1 MSERNDDARALF
13 RHEARTILNHVVGF
27 GELLAGD
34 AGASSAKALREI
46 FGKIG
51 KAALALRQPALEYVS
66 SVSEGAEP
74 PDALRRQVYDRIYD
88 LISLVQAARRVAP
101 KGDRAVE
108 DIHKVH
114 EAANALAD
122 LFEGSVS
129 IAAPHAREA
138 DMGKASAHISG
149 HPSKPRISGR
159 ILVVDDDAFNREILA
174 RHLERQGH
182 VVCQAPNGREAFSI
196 LSEAPFDIVVLDV
209 MMPGMNGFQFLEAI
223 REGERFRD
231 LSTIVVSAL
240 EDAASMARCIELGAE
255 DYLPRDFDPV
265 ILKARIDS
273 LLEKKEYKRENDEA
287 LRRLV
292 ETQER
297 LAAELRD
304 AASYVRSLLPKRL
317 RWRGVSADWEF
328 IPSLSLG
335 GDCFYYHKIDE
346 NRLALYL
353 LDVSGHGIQAA
364 LLSATIMNMLRGLSL
379 GGVDYASP
387 SSVLSRLNRS
397 FRIEDQNN
405 MFFTIWYGVYDAS
418 TKLLRYASAG
428 SPPAI
433 LVGPDGVVVELAG
446 DGPVIGVDEGATFG
460 EFDEAVDS
468 GSNLYLFSDGLF
480 EVRTKAGKILEWS
493 SFRELLEA
501 HHRECIVSPA
511 CLSPIKRIVDSIRGL
526 SSKSLF
532 DDDVSIVE
540 FAFDGYPRDTV
551 S

>member
-1 MSERNDDARALF
+1 MSEGPDDVRSRF
-13 RHEARTILNHVVGF
+13 RHDARTILNHVVGF
-27 GELLAGD
+27 GELLSADSDALAGQ
-34 AGASSAKALREI
+34 ALRTI
-46 FGKIG
+46 FRDIG
-51 KAALALRQPALEYVS
+51 KAAIALRQPVLEYIA
-66 SVSEGAEP
+66 SVIEGSAPSE
-74 PDALRRQVYDRIYD
+74 ALRRQVYDRIYD
-88 LISLVQAARRVAP
+88 LISLVQTARRVAP
-101 KGDRAVE
+101 KGERALK
-108 DIHKVH
+108 DIRKVH

-122 LFEGSVS
+122 LFEGTVTLDAAQASEVS
-129 IAAPHAREA
+129 MSRATSRT
-138 DMGKASAHISG
+138 D
-149 HPSKPRISGR
+149 KPRISGR
-159 ILVVDDDAFNREILA
+159 ILIVDDDAFNREILS

-182 VVCQAPNGREAFSI
+182 VVCQASNGREAFSI
-196 LSEAPFDIVVLDV
+196 LSEAPFDIILLDV
-209 MMPGMNGFQFLEAI
+209 MMPGMNGFQLLEAI
-223 REGERFRD
+223 RADVRLHD
-231 LSTIVVSAL
+231 LSTIVVSSL
-240 EDAASMARCIELGAE
+240 SDSASMARCIELGAE
-255 DYLPRDFDPV
+255 DYLPRDFEPI

-287 LRRLV
+287 LRQLV
-292 ETQER
+292 DAQSR

-304 AASYVRSLLPKRL
+304 AAQYVRSLLPKKL

-397 FRIEDQNN
+397 FRMEDQNN

-418 TKLLRYASAG
+418 TRLLRFASAG

-433 LVGPDGVVVELAG
+433 LVGPSGAVVELAG
-446 DGPVIGVDEGATFG
+446 DGPVIGVDEKATFS
-460 EFDEAVDS
+460 EFDEAIDP

-480 EVRTKAGKILEWS
+480 EVRTREGAILAWEL
-493 SFRELLEA
+493 FRELLEA
-501 HHRECIVSPA
+501 HHRECAVSPA
-511 CLSPIKRIVDSIRGL
+511 CLSPIKRIVDSIRAL
-526 SSKSLF
+526 SAKPLF

-540 FAFDGYPRDTV
+540 FAFDV
-551 S
+551 

>member
-1 MSERNDDARALF
+1 MSDRPDDVRSRF

-27 GELLAGD
+27 GELIAGD
-34 AGASSAKALREI
+34 AGATYDHALRTTFLEI
-46 FGKIG
+46 GR
-51 KAALALRQPALEYVS
+51 AAVALRQPVLEYVS
-66 SVSEGAEP
+66 SVIDGAEP
-74 PDALRRQVYDRIYD
+74 PDELRRTVYDRIYD

-101 KGDRAVE
+101 KGDRSLK
-108 DIHKVH
+108 DISKVH

-122 LFEGSVS
+122 LFEGT
-129 IAAPHAREA
+129 APMALPHAGEVTLSRVTVR
-138 DMGKASAHISG
+138 SNR
-149 HPSKPRISGR
+149 PRISGR
-159 ILVVDDDAFNREILA
+159 ILVVDDDSFNREILS

-182 VVCQAPNGREAFSI
+182 VVCQASNGSDAFAI
-196 LSEAPFDIVVLDV
+196 LSEAPFDILLLDV
-209 MMPGMNGFQFLEAI
+209 MMPGMNGFQLLEAI
-223 REGERFRD
+223 RADQRFRD

-240 EDAASMARCIELGAE
+240 DDPASMARCIELGAE
-255 DYLPRDFDPV
+255 DYLPRDFDP
-265 ILKARIDS
+265 IIMRARIDS

-292 ETQER
+292 ETQDR

-304 AASYVRSLLPKRL
+304 AASYVKSLLPKKL
-317 RWRGVSADWEF
+317 RWRGVSADWDF

-335 GDCFYYHKIDE
+335 GDCFYYHTIDD

-387 SSVLSRLNRS
+387 ASVLSRLNRS

-405 MFFTIWYGVYDAS
+405 MFFTIWYGVYDSS

-428 SPPAI
+428 SPPSI

-446 DGPVIGVDEGATFG
+446 DGPVIGVDETAVFG
-460 EFDEAVDS
+460 EFDEAIDP

-480 EVRTKAGKILEWS
+480 EVRTKDGTILAWER
-493 SFRELLEA
+493 FRELLEA

-511 CLSPIKRIVDSIRGL
+511 CLSPIKRIVDSIREL
-526 SSKSLF
+526 SSKPLF

-540 FAFDGYPRDTV
+540 FAFDV
-551 S
+551 

>member
-1 MSERNDDARALF
+1 MNDQPDDVRSRF

-27 GELLAGD
+27 GELLSGD
-34 AGASSAKALREI
+34 AGAAAEPAIREA
-46 FGKIG
+46 FAAIG
-51 KAALALRQPALEYVS
+51 RAAVDLRQPVLEYVA
-66 SVSEGAEP
+66 SVIDGSEP

-88 LISLVQAARRVAP
+88 LVSLVQAARRTAS
-101 KGDRAVE
+101 GNDRTLD

-114 EAANALAD
+114 EAANALAA
-122 LFEGSVS
+122 LFDG
-129 IAAPHAREA
+129 AASMDASRLPFRDEESSLSRATSRA
-138 DMGKASAHISG
+138 D
-149 HPSKPRISGR
+149 KPRISGR
-159 ILVVDDDAFNREILA
+159 ILVVDDDAFNREILS

-182 VVCQAPNGREAFSI
+182 VVCQAANGRAAFSI
-196 LSEAPFDIVVLDV
+196 LSEAPFDIILLDI
-209 MMPGMNGFQFLEAI
+209 MMPGMNGFQLLEAI
-223 REGERFRD
+223 RSDERLRD
-231 LSTIVVSAL
+231 LSTIVVSSL
-240 EDAASMARCIELGAE
+240 EDPASIARCIELGAE
-255 DYLPRDFDPV
+255 DYLSRDFDPI

-273 LLEKKEYKRENDEA
+273 LLEKKEYKRENDKA

-292 ETQER
+292 ETQDR

-304 AASYVRSLLPKRL
+304 AAVYVRSLLPKKL

-379 GGVDYASP
+379 VGVDYASP
-387 SSVLSRLNRS
+387 SSVLARLNRS

-418 TKLLRYASAG
+418 TRLLRYASAG

-433 LVGPDGVVVELAG
+433 LVGPGGDVSELVG
-446 DGPVIGVDEGATFG
+446 DGPVIGVDESATFG
-460 EFDEAVDS
+460 EFDEAIDPS
-468 GSNLYLFSDGLF
+468 SNLYLFSDGLF
-480 EVRTKAGKILEWS
+480 EIRTKGGSILEWGE
-493 SFRELLEA
+493 FVKLLEA
-501 HHRECIVSPA
+501 HHRECVVSPA
-511 CLSPIKRIVDSIRGL
+511 CLSPINRIVEAIRGL
-526 SSKSLF
+526 SLKPLF

-540 FAFDGYPRDTV
+540 FAFDA
-551 S
+551 

>member
-1 MSERNDDARALF
+1 MSEGPDDVRSRF

-27 GELLAGD
+27 GELLSADSD
-34 AGASSAKALREI
+34 ALTGQALRSI
-46 FGKIG
+46 FNEIG
-51 KAALALRQPALEYVS
+51 KAAIALRQPILEYIAS
-66 SVSEGAEP
+66 LIEGSEPSE
-74 PDALRRQVYDRIYD
+74 ALRRQVYERIYD
-88 LISLVQAARRVAP
+88 LISLVQTARRVAP
-101 KGDRAVE
+101 KGERALK
-108 DIHKVH
+108 DIRKVH

-122 LFEGSVS
+122 LFEGTVSVAVS
-129 IAAPHAREA
+129 HTSEVSMSRATSRT
-138 DMGKASAHISG
+138 D
-149 HPSKPRISGR
+149 KPRISGR
-159 ILVVDDDAFNREILA
+159 ILVVDDDAFNREILS

-182 VVCQAPNGREAFSI
+182 VVCQASNGRDAFSI
-196 LSEAPFDIVVLDV
+196 LSEAPFDIILLDV
-209 MMPGMNGFQFLEAI
+209 MMPGMNGFQLLEAI
-223 REGERFRD
+223 RADGRLRD
-231 LSTIVVSAL
+231 LSAIVVSSL
-240 EDAASMARCIELGAE
+240 VDSASMARCIELGAE
-255 DYLPRDFDPV
+255 DYLPRDFDPI

-287 LRRLV
+287 LRQLV
-292 ETQER
+292 DAQER

-304 AASYVRSLLPKRL
+304 AAQYVRSLLPKKL
-317 RWRGVSADWEF
+317 RWRGISADWEF

-405 MFFTIWYGVYDAS
+405 MFFTIWYGVYDSS
-418 TKLLRYASAG
+418 TRLLRYASAG

-433 LVGPDGVVVELAG
+433 LVGPAGAVVELAG
-446 DGPVIGVDEGATFG
+446 DGPVIGVDEKATFS
-460 EFDEAVDS
+460 EFDEAIDA

-480 EVRTKAGKILEWS
+480 EVRTKDGAILAWED
-493 SFRELLEA
+493 FRELLEA
-501 HHRECIVSPA
+501 HHRECTMSPA

-526 SSKSLF
+526 SAKPLF

-540 FAFDGYPRDTV
+540 FAFDV
-551 S
+551 